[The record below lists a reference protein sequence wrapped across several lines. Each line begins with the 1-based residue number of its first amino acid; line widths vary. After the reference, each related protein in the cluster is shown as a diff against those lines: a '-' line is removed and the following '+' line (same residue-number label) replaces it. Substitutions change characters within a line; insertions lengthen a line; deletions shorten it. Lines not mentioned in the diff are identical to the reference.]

1 MFAQQGGL
9 PSLQEQLPP
18 GPFTQSMLI
27 ARMPRPDPKSSRM
40 LLVYCFLSTLF
51 CLHFIH
57 LAKQNARIC
66 EITTNSTQNDVSG
79 APGFPRK
86 IWQTSKAGAAALEN
100 NDRLAVQSWLKLNQK
115 HRYELIT
122 QQSSET
128 IVRERFRHRADIQ
141 ETFQDLQDPILRA
154 DLIRYLVLLAEGGV
168 YSDLDTMCLI
178 PIEDWLPPAHRDK
191 VGLVIG
197 IEYDSLG
204 QGRWVDWSLDLQFAT
219 WAMLAKPGHLAMKVT
234 VDRVVE
240 RLKKLAQ
247 AQATTV
253 PGIKPS
259 FRDILDT
266 TGPAMFTEAV
276 FESLSF
282 VTGTDFTWHNVS
294 GLQSAMLV
302 ADVLILPI
310 NAFGSGQQH
319 SNSGSPNDDT
329 ALVHHMFKGSW
340 KVEHPLIWGN
350 KEENP
355 EPEREKKIESEQKP
369 MIVNEGSSDESKP

>member
-1 MFAQQGGL
+1 M
-9 PSLQEQLPP
+9 
-18 GPFTQSMLI
+18 T
-27 ARMPRPDPKSSRM
+27 RPDPKSFQV
-40 LLVYCFLSTLF
+40 LLIYCIVSTLF
-51 CLHFIH
+51 CFHFIQ
-57 LAKQNARIC
+57 LCKQNVLIC
-66 EITTNSTQNDVSG
+66 EPTTNSTQNHLSK

-86 IWQTSKAGAAALEN
+86 IWQTSKASAATLEED
-100 NDRLAVQSWLKLNQK
+100 DRLAVQSWLKLNQK

-122 QQSSET
+122 QQSGET
-128 IVRERFRHRADIQ
+128 LVREKFRHRPDIQ

-154 DLIRYLVLLAEGGV
+154 DLIRYLILLADGGV
-168 YSDLDTMCLI
+168 YSDIDTMCLI
-178 PIEDWLPPAHRDK
+178 PVEDWLPPAYRDK

-219 WAMLAKPGHLAMKVT
+219 WAMLAKPGHLAVENT
-234 VDRVVE
+234 VERVVE
-240 RLKKLAQ
+240 RLKKLAR
-247 AQATTV
+247 AQSTTV
-253 PGIKPS
+253 SGIKPS

-282 VTGTDFTWHNVS
+282 VTGTEFTWHNVS

-319 SNSGSPNDDT
+319 SNSGSPDDDN

-350 KEENP
+350 KEEKP
-355 EPEREKKIESEQKP
+355 EEEKQKAENEQKP
-369 MIVNEGSSDESKP
+369 MVVDESSSDEPKS